1 MPRGNSKL
9 KYATDTGAIGTVI
22 ISNDDAAFPANT
34 PPAAPS
40 LGFTVKNNPG
50 ARTRLLTPRAVVL
63 RKLAR
68 AADEATGAGTQYFY
82 RTVTILTRERFS
94 ELGEQI
100 SYLYQ
105 GESWL
110 LTRKIP
116 EKP

>member
-1 MPRGNSKL
+1 MPRGNTKL
-9 KYATDTGAIGTVI
+9 KYATDGGAVGSII
-22 ISNDDAAFPANT
+22 ISNDDAAFPANAQPT
-34 PPAAPS
+34 APS

-50 ARTRLLTPRAVVL
+50 TRTRLLTPRAVVL

-68 AADEATGAGTQYFY
+68 AADEASGAGTQYFY
-82 RTVTILTRERFS
+82 RTVTILTRERFA

-110 LTRKIP
+110 LTRKVP

>member
-1 MPRGNSKL
+1 MPKGSEKL
-9 KYATDTGAIGTVI
+9 KYATDSGAVGTI
-22 ISNDDAAFPANT
+22 ILSKDDAAFPANGQPT
-34 PPAAPS
+34 APS
-40 LGFTVKNNPG
+40 VGFTVKNNPG
-50 ARTRLLTPRAVVL
+50 ARTRFLTPRAVIL

-68 AADEATGAGTQYFY
+68 AADEQTGAGTQYFY
-82 RTVTILTRERFS
+82 RTVTILTRERFA

-110 LTRKIP
+110 LTRKVP